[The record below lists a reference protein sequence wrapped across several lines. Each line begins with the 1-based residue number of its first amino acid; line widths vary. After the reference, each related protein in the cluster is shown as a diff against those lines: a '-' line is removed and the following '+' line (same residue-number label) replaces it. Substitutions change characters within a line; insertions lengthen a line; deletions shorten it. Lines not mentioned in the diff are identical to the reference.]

1 MVQLRGV
8 VIGLAVLAMLGGCAK
23 PPKNG
28 PTTSRSAYTQEM
40 PAKADEKEQVARA
53 LLTGNSDPK
62 VDPVRTASI
71 APHLELR
78 RSGQALEGR
87 TLSVSMQKDIQLAKG
102 EFVLTFDDGPR
113 PGKTE
118 KILDILDEHDVKAMF
133 LMLGRSA
140 QSHPGLVRE
149 VAKRGH
155 TVGLHTHSHGDLT
168 KLNVAAAL
176 AEIERGQ
183 RPVVAALSPIH
194 KAPAP
199 FFRFPYL
206 AQNAQ
211 LRTAV
216 TNSGYVIMDVG
227 VDSKDYFSDS
237 ADQVRERTLARMAK
251 AGRGIVLFHDIHHR
265 TVKMLPQLLK
275 DMEARGYK
283 VVNLVPQDQPRF
295 KSVVQ
300 LANK

>member
-8 VIGLAVLAMLGGCAK
+8 LVGLAVIAMLGGCAK
-23 PPKNG
+23 PPKSG

-40 PAKADEKEQVARA
+40 PAKADEKEQIART
-53 LLTGNSDPK
+53 LLTGNSDPE

-71 APHLELR
+71 SPHYELR

-118 KILDILDEHDVKAMF
+118 NILDILDEHDVKAMF

-155 TVGLHTHSHGDLT
+155 TIGLHTHSHGDLT

-183 RPVVAALSPIH
+183 RPVVAALSPIN

-216 TNSGYVIMDVG
+216 KNSGYVIMDVG
-227 VDSKDYFSDS
+227 VDSKDYYSDS
-237 ADQVRERTLARMAK
+237 AEQVRERTLARMAK

-265 TVKMLPQLLK
+265 TVQMLPQLLK

-283 VVNLVPQDQPRF
+283 VVNLVPQNQPRF

-300 LANK
+300 LANN

>member
-8 VIGLAVLAMLGGCAK
+8 LVGLAVIAMLGGCAK
-23 PPKNG
+23 PPKSG

-40 PAKADEKEQVARA
+40 PAKADEKEQIART
-53 LLTGNSDPK
+53 LLTGNSDPQ
-62 VDPVRTASI
+62 VDPIRTASI
-71 APHLELR
+71 SPHYELR

-118 KILDILDEHDVKAMF
+118 KILNILDEHDVKAMF

-155 TVGLHTHSHGDLT
+155 TIGLHTHSHGDLT
-168 KLNVAAAL
+168 KLNVASAL

-183 RPVVAALSPIH
+183 RPVVAALSPIN

-216 TNSGYVIMDVG
+216 KNSGYVIMDVG
-227 VDSKDYFSDS
+227 VDSKDYYSDS
-237 ADQVRERTLARMAK
+237 AEQVRERTLARMAK
-251 AGRGIVLFHDIHHR
+251 AGHGIVLFHDIHHR
-265 TVKMLPQLLK
+265 TVQMLPQLLK

-283 VVNLVPQDQPRF
+283 VVNLVPQNQPRF

-300 LANK
+300 LANN

>member
-8 VIGLAVLAMLGGCAK
+8 ICGLAVLAMLGGCAK

-40 PAKADEKEQVARA
+40 PAKADEKIEIASK
-53 LLTGNSDPK
+53 LLTGNSDPQ
-62 VDPVRTASI
+62 VDDIKTASLS
-71 APHLELR
+71 PQYELR

-87 TLSVSMQKDIQLAKG
+87 TLSVSLQKDIQLAKG

-155 TVGLHTHSHGDLT
+155 TIGLHTHSHGDLT

-183 RPVVAALSPIH
+183 RPVVAALSPIN
-194 KAPAP
+194 KEPAP

-216 TNSGYVIMDVG
+216 KNSGYVIMDVE
-227 VDSKDYFSDS
+227 VDSKDYYSDS
-237 ADQVRERTLARMAK
+237 ADQVRLRTLKRMAN
-251 AGRGIVLFHDIHHR
+251 AGHGVVLFHDIHNR

-283 VVNLVPQDQPRF
+283 VVNLVSQNQPRF

-300 LANK
+300 LANN

>member
-8 VIGLAVLAMLGGCAK
+8 LCGLAVLALLSGCAK
-23 PPKNG
+23 PPKSGLTPNY
-28 PTTSRSAYTQEM
+28 SAYTQEM
-40 PAKADEKEQVARA
+40 PAKKATSDLASTQ
-53 LLTGNSDPK
+53 LTGNSDPET
-62 VDPVRTASI
+62 DPVKTASI
-71 APHLELR
+71 SPHFELR

-87 TLSVSMQKDIQLAKG
+87 TLSVALQNDIQLAKG

-118 KILDILDEHDVKAMF
+118 KILDILDDHNVKAMF
-133 LMLGRSA
+133 LMLGRAA
-140 QSHPGLVRE
+140 QSNPGLVRE

-155 TVGLHTHSHGDLT
+155 TIGLHSHSHGDLT

-183 RPVVAALSPIH
+183 RPVVAALSPINQ
-194 KAPAP
+194 APAP

-227 VDSKDYFSDS
+227 VDSKDYYEES
-237 ADQVRERTLARMAK
+237 ADEVRQRTLKRMAK
-251 AGRGIVLFHDIHHR
+251 AGHGIVLFHDIHHR

-275 DMEARGYK
+275 DMEERGYK
-283 VVNLVPQDQPRF
+283 VVSLVPNAQPRF

-300 LANK
+300 LANN